1 MKSARSAHL
10 SIATTLSL
18 APTLIQPT
26 SRATAWGIAYTVL
39 AALCFS
45 VLDTTSQLIGLA
57 APIVMAQWLR
67 YGVQVVSS
75 GMVMATTGELA
86 HLRIT
91 RPRLHIARGLLM
103 VCTTML
109 GFGSLRYVPVAD
121 FTAIVMLTPLL
132 ITLMSAWFLREKVS
146 GLRWMLAAGGF
157 AGVLIIIRPGSHTF
171 EPAYLLVLLLAVV
184 GAAFQVLT
192 AWMMRTESSSQTHL
206 ASGVIGFLVMS
217 AALPFFWQA
226 LPLRIWGLMLIVG
239 LSASTGHLL
248 LVMALKKAHASVVTP
263 FIYTQLAFAVMGGWL
278 MFGRVP
284 DGWSFLGMV
293 VIAMCGI
300 ANAWLSMRESRQA
313 SAAVATV

>member
-1 MKSARSAHL
+1 MF
-10 SIATTLSL
+10 
-18 APTLIQPT
+18 
-26 SRATAWGIAYTVL
+26 

-67 YGVQVVSS
+67 YGIQMLSS
-75 GMVMATTGELA
+75 GLVLSTTGELA

-132 ITLMSAWFLREKVS
+132 VTLMSAWFLREKVS
-146 GLRWMLAAGGF
+146 ALRWALAAGGF
-157 AGVLIIIRPGSHTF
+157 AGVLIIIRPGSHAF
-171 EPAYLLVLLLAVV
+171 ESAYLLVLLLAVV

-192 AWMMRTESSSQTHL
+192 AWMLRTESSSQTHL

-226 LPLRIWGLMLIVG
+226 LPARIWGLMLIVG
-239 LSASTGHLL
+239 LAASTGHLL
-248 LVMALKKAHASVVTP
+248 LVMALKKANASVITP
-263 FIYTQLAFAVMGGWL
+263 FIYTQLGFAVMGGWL

-284 DGWSFLGMV
+284 DGWSLAGMA
-293 VIAMCGI
+293 VIAVCGI
-300 ANAWLSMRESRQA
+300 VNAWLSMRENRVMTTTVA
-313 SAAVATV
+313 S

>member
-1 MKSARSAHL
+1 M
-10 SIATTLSL
+10 SITPSL
-18 APTLIQPT
+18 LQPT
-26 SRATAWGIAYTVL
+26 SRATAWGIAYTVF

-67 YGVQVVSS
+67 YGIQMLSS
-75 GMVMATTGELA
+75 GLVLSTTGELA

-132 ITLMSAWFLREKVS
+132 VTLMSAWFLREKVS
-146 GLRWMLAAGGF
+146 ALRWALAAGGF
-157 AGVLIIIRPGSHTF
+157 AGVLIIIRPGSHAF
-171 EPAYLLVLLLAVV
+171 ESAYLLVLLLAVV

-192 AWMMRTESSSQTHL
+192 AWMLRTESSSQTHL

-226 LPLRIWGLMLIVG
+226 LPARIWGLMLIVG
-239 LSASTGHLL
+239 LAASTGHLL
-248 LVMALKKAHASVVTP
+248 LVMALKKANASVITP
-263 FIYTQLAFAVMGGWL
+263 FIYTQLGFAVMGGWL

-284 DGWSFLGMV
+284 DGWSLAGMA
-293 VIAMCGI
+293 VIAVCGI
-300 ANAWLSMRESRQA
+300 VNAWLSMRENRVMTTTVA
-313 SAAVATV
+313 S

>member
-1 MKSARSAHL
+1 M
-10 SIATTLSL
+10 
-18 APTLIQPT
+18 
-26 SRATAWGIAYTVL
+26 
-39 AALCFS
+39 
-45 VLDTTSQLIGLA
+45 LDTTSQLIGLA

-67 YGVQVVSS
+67 YGVQMLSS
-75 GMVMATTGELA
+75 GMVLATTGELA

-132 ITLMSAWFLREKVS
+132 VTLMSAWLLKEHVS
-146 GLRWMLAAGGF
+146 GLRWALAAGGF
-157 AGVLIIIRPGSHTF
+157 CGVLIIIRPGSHAF

-206 ASGVIGFLVMS
+206 ASGVVGFLVMS

-226 LPLRIWGLMLIVG
+226 LPARIWGLMLIVG
-239 LSASTGHLL
+239 LAASTGHLL
-248 LVMALKKAHASVVTP
+248 LVMALKKTHASVVTP
-263 FIYTQLAFAVMGGWL
+263 FIYTQLGFAVIGGWL

-284 DGWSFLGMV
+284 DGWSFLGMA
-293 VIAMCGI
+293 VIAVCGI
-300 ANAWLSMRESRQA
+300 VNAWLSMRENRIFTTS
-313 SAAVATV
+313 VAN

>member
-1 MKSARSAHL
+1 MF
-10 SIATTLSL
+10 
-18 APTLIQPT
+18 
-26 SRATAWGIAYTVL
+26 

-67 YGVQVVSS
+67 YGIQMLSS
-75 GMVMATTGELA
+75 GLVLSTTGELA

-132 ITLMSAWFLREKVS
+132 VTLLSAWLLREKVS
-146 GLRWMLAAGGF
+146 ALRWALAAGGF
-157 AGVLIIIRPGSHTF
+157 AGVLIIIRPGSHAF
-171 EPAYLLVLLLAVV
+171 ESAYLLVLLLAVV

-192 AWMMRTESSSQTHL
+192 AWMLRTESSSQTHL

-226 LPLRIWGLMLIVG
+226 LPARIWGLMLIVG
-239 LSASTGHLL
+239 LAASTGHLL
-248 LVMALKKAHASVVTP
+248 LVMALKKANASVITP
-263 FIYTQLAFAVMGGWL
+263 FIYTQLGFAVMGGWL

-284 DGWSFLGMV
+284 DGWSLAGMA
-293 VIAMCGI
+293 VIAVCGI
-300 ANAWLSMRESRQA
+300 VNAWLSMRENRVLTTTVA
-313 SAAVATV
+313 S

>member
-1 MKSARSAHL
+1 MRAGSYKNHSDSAIS
-10 SIATTLSL
+10 
-18 APTLIQPT
+18 
-26 SRATAWGIAYTVL
+26 WGIAFTIA

-67 YGVQVVSS
+67 YGVQVASS
-75 GMVMATTGELA
+75 GIFMATTGELR

-132 ITLMSAWFLREKVS
+132 VTLMSAWLLRERVS
-146 GLRWMLAAGGF
+146 AMRWALAAGGF
-157 AGVLIIIRPGSHTF
+157 IGVLIIVRPGAQEF
-171 EPAYLLVLLLAVV
+171 EPAYLLVLLLALV

-239 LSASTGHLL
+239 LAASTGHLL
-248 LVMALKKAHASVVTP
+248 LVMALKKTHASVVTP
-263 FIYTQLAFAVMGGWL
+263 FIYTQLGFAVIGGWL

-284 DGWSFLGMV
+284 DGWSFFGMA
-293 VIAMCGI
+293 VIALCGI
-300 ANAWLSMRESRQA
+300 ANAWISLRDNRVLFVSS
-313 SAAVATV
+313 SSN